1 MCRKKIF
8 LSLLVFILALAGAG
22 SARADQV
29 TIWNETL
36 LQAIRTDKTP
46 PPKASR
52 AMAIMNVSIYDA
64 VAGLLGGSAPYHVTD
79 AAPAGASP
87 DAAAAGAAHRTLV
100 ALFPAQAATLDGAYT
115 AALLAIPDGA
125 AKTGGIAWGEQVADQ
140 ILALRAHDHATDTV
154 TYSPP
159 TGGTWWIPTPPA
171 FAPALLPNWPRVTPW
186 TMTSGAQF
194 RQGPPP
200 TPGSAAYRS
209 ALREIHRLGSAGS
222 TQRTA
227 DQTQIALFWA
237 DGGGTATPPGHWLI
251 IAEGLAQQHSLTL
264 VQSSRLFALL
274 SLAVAD
280 AAIVAWD
287 HKYYYSDWRPVT
299 GIQHADLAGDPTI
312 LPEPHWTPLIPTP
325 PFPSYT
331 SGHSTFSGA
340 SAKILELFFGTDAI
354 AFSTTSDGLP
364 GVQRSFSSLSAAA
377 EEAGQSRIYGGIHWQ
392 YDNQAGLASGRALA
406 EHVFF
411 NELAPTVAAGPCKP
425 GPTVLCLN
433 GGRFKATA
441 QWRTA
446 SATGAGQSASLGD
459 GLGDDAGQF
468 WFFAAD
474 NPELVVKVLDSCA
487 GFGHFWVFASGLTN
501 VEVTLTVTDTQN
513 GTTRRYFNPLGKPF
527 APLQDVN
534 AFATCP

>member
-1 MCRKKIF
+1 MQRSTTC
-8 LSLLVFILALAGAG
+8 LMMLALTFTLAGA
-22 SARADQV
+22 ARADQV
-29 TIWNETL
+29 TTWNDTL

-64 VAGLLGGSAPYHVTD
+64 VAGLVGGSAPYHVTD
-79 AAPAGASP
+79 AAPAGASA
-87 DAAAAGAAHRTLV
+87 DAAAAAAAHRALL
-100 ALFPAQAATLDGAYT
+100 ALFPAQAAALDGAYT
-115 AALLAIPDGA
+115 AALLTIPDGA
-125 AKTGGIAWGEQVADQ
+125 AKTSGITWGEAVADQ

-154 TYSPP
+154 PYSPP
-159 TGGTWWIPTPPA
+159 TGGSWWTPTPPA

-186 TMTSGAQF
+186 TMTSGSQF
-194 RQGPPP
+194 RLGPPP
-200 TPGSAAYRS
+200 TPGSAAYTA
-209 ALREIHRLGSAGS
+209 ALREVRRLGKVDS

-227 DQTQIALFWA
+227 DQTQIALFWS

-264 VQSSRLFALL
+264 AQSSRLFALL

-287 HKYYYSDWRPVT
+287 HKFYYHDWRPVT
-299 GIQHADLAGDPTI
+299 GLQHADLAGDPAI
-312 LPEPHWTPLIPTP
+312 LPEPHWTPLLATP

-340 SAKILELFFGTDAI
+340 SAKILELYFGTGAVS
-354 AFSTTSDGLP
+354 FSTTSDGLP

-411 NELAPTVAAGPCKP
+411 NYLAPTVAAGPCAP

-446 SATGAGQSASLGD
+446 NAAGAGQAAS
-459 GLGDDAGQF
+459 LGDDAGQL

-474 NPELVVKVLDSCA
+474 NPEMVVKVLDSCA
-487 GFGHFWVFASGLTN
+487 DFGHFWVFASGLTN
-501 VEVTLTVTDTQN
+501 VEVTLTVTDTRN